1 MDALES
7 TTKIVG
13 VTVAFFPKDIATLL
27 NKNGVTIDAENYN
40 SQQLVSATIDGL
52 VSSPSFLKEFSDFVE
67 LKRQEV

>member
-7 TTKIVG
+7 TTRIVG
-13 VTVAFFPKDIATLL
+13 VTVAFFPKEIATLL
-27 NKNGVTIDAENYN
+27 NKNGVTIDAENLN
-40 SQQLVSATIDGL
+40 SKQLVSATIDGL